1 MTEIPEITY
10 DELAEEIR
18 KHNEWELQQMRM
30 EDDDHPGSYSEI
42 STPIPLHMTYKFNRV
57 FDSLVPELTGDIER
71 MDHRLRTITTEARSC
86 GVSSK
91 YLEQLL
97 RERFWKLVQEV
108 VDIS

>member
-1 MTEIPEITY
+1 MIEILEISY
-10 DELAEEIR
+10 EQLAVQIR
-18 KHNEWELQQMRM
+18 EHNEWEAKQIWL
-30 EDDDHPGSYSEI
+30 EDNHPGSYSEI
-42 STPIPLHMTYKFNRV
+42 STPIPLHMTYKFNRI

-97 RERFWKLVQEV
+97 RDRFWKLVQEV
-108 VDIS
+108 IS